1 MIQENLWPKVST
13 DRFALDYD
21 TLYHTMLG
29 IIADQLA
36 LNPASLRDT
45 TNLLEDLDADS
56 LDMFQILI
64 SIEDEFNIT
73 VPESDFEHVHTIGD
87 AVRDVER
94 LLS

>member
-1 MIQENLWPKVST
+1 
-13 DRFALDYD
+13 
-21 TLYHTMLG
+21 MLG

-36 LNPASLRDT
+36 LNPASLRET
-45 TNLLEDLDADS
+45 TNLLNDLDVDS
-56 LDMFQILI
+56 LDMLQIII

-73 VPESDFEHVHTIGD
+73 VPESDFGHMVTIGD

>member
-1 MIQENLWPKVST
+1 L
-13 DRFALDYD
+13 DHDALYQ
-21 TLYHTMLG
+21 TMLG

-36 LNPASLRDT
+36 LNPASLRET
-45 TNLLEDLDADS
+45 TNLLNDLDVDS
-56 LDMFQILI
+56 LDMLQIII

-73 VPESDFEHVHTIGD
+73 VPESDFGHMVTIGD